1 MKRIISPAQNLH
13 FVDSSQPRNYLV
25 STLFKPSY
33 VHSSASTDSH
43 GVAST
48 SCASSHECEYMPR
61 PTPPPPPP
69 QPPRPN
75 KTPRP
80 SKGRGPTIAIYSYLY
95 LSIARWVN
103 INPQTQLGTFFSG
116 FPKVFTASGPCSSSR
131 GGRFMVWVNH
141 GLIIRQNPI
150 SIHMILNGSEWELM
164 VSNLLLISIQEPLF
178 LISNIPMVFLMFV

>member
-1 MKRIISPAQNLH
+1 MWIHA
-13 FVDSSQPRNYLV
+13 
-25 STLFKPSY
+25 
-33 VHSSASTDSH
+33 
-43 GVAST
+43 
-48 SCASSHECEYMPR
+48 
-61 PTPPPPPP
+61 PPH
-69 QPPRPN
+69 PRPN
-75 KTPRP
+75 KTPQP

-141 GLIIRQNPI
+141 GLIIRQIPI

-178 LISNIPMVFLMFV
+178 LISNIPMVFLMFVWPAEDVWEYHGNIMAKKAKTIGNHIVVYVNYS